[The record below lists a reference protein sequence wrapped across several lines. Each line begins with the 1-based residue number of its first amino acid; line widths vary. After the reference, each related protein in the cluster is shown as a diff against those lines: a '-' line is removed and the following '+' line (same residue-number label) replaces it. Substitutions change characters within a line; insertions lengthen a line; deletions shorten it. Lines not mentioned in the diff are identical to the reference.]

1 MRLKYNLEIA
11 NLLKGT
17 HFEEIV
23 QLGTIFEHFAKKFP
37 NQRAGQIIT
46 NYICYDYRDTPSE
59 LTKEILEYIFPE
71 DPDPFFEESK
81 VTLERLKKYDRS
93 ILQSGRYSKVRF
105 S

>member
-37 NQRAGQIIT
+37 DQRAGQIIT
-46 NYICYDYRDTPSE
+46 NYICYDYREPSE
-59 LTKEILEYIFPE
+59 LTKEILEYIFPGN
-71 DPDPFFEESK
+71 PDPFFEESK